1 MIRLDSVIETM
12 GIDSDGKRVLKVSLE
27 ADTAA
32 EVIENGTPTD
42 DVVGMA
48 PNTKIGAF
56 SDCFTAEKKLGILDS
71 SGNWNFD

>member
-1 MIRLDSVIETM
+1 MIRLDSVNETI
-12 GIDSDGKRVLKVSLE
+12 GIDSEGKRVLKVSLE

-32 EVIENGTPTD
+32 EVITNGTDTEN
-42 DVVGMA
+42 VVGMA

-56 SDCFTAEKKLGILDS
+56 SDCFTAEKKLGVLDS